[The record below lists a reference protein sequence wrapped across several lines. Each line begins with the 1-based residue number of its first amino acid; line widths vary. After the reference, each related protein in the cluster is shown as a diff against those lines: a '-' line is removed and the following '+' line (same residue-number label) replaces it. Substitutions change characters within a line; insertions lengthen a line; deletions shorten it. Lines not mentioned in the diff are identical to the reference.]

1 MISLGCIQNRQ
12 EPAQKTKSFGLVSC
26 NGADACQSLS
36 QADAL
41 SPRFAVVRRNH
52 NPSPSSPRFQTFWSE
67 PGFFYSR
74 VIYCANPRAL
84 RVRGLAP
91 RRDQRSIKATH
102 TTDQGSETCKS
113 QNYSQGS
120 VWQLC
125 WPDAS
130 GTILNAQARGRRLG
144 LSSRA
149 SATAM
154 CSPALSSAALP
165 VRFATTLGP
174 AKATANQPS
183 QSEVLKARHLRVHH
197 ENTPARGFA
206 SGGLFVA
213 NPRGSAP
220 HTHEEGTGHV
230 Q

>member
-1 MISLGCIQNRQ
+1 MNSLGNIQNRQ
-12 EPAQKTKSFGLVSC
+12 EPAQKTRSFGLGSC
-26 NGADACQSLS
+26 NGANACQSLS

-67 PGFFYSR
+67 PGFFCAR
-74 VIYCANPRAL
+74 AIRCANPRAL
-84 RVRGLAP
+84 RVGGLAP
-91 RRDQRSIKATH
+91 RRDRRSTRATH

-120 VWQLC
+120 AWPLC
-125 WPDAS
+125 WPGAS
-130 GTILNAQARGRRLG
+130 GTILNVQARGRQPG

-154 CSPALSSAALP
+154 CLPGPSSARVLG
-165 VRFATTLGP
+165 RCATTLGP
-174 AKATANQPS
+174 AEAAAD
-183 QSEVLKARHLRVHH
+183 QSGHYEISMTRQLCAHR

-206 SGGLFVA
+206 SGGFFVA